1 MSALTDRYRID
12 RELGRGGMATVYLAH
27 DLRHDRPVALK
38 LLHPELAA
46 TLGPE
51 RFLQEIRTAAKLQH
65 PHILPLFDSGEADGQ
80 LWYTMPYVEGETL
93 RARIQR
99 EKQLPLDDA
108 LRITT
113 QVLSALDYAHAHGVI
128 HRDIKPENIL
138 LEGDQAVVADLGIA
152 RAIGAAGDDRL
163 TQTGM
168 AVGTVVYMSPEQA
181 VGQRDL
187 DGRTDVYS
195 LGVVLYEMLAGEAPF
210 IGPSAQAIVARRLT
224 EAPRPL
230 RSARETVPPA
240 VDQAVMKA
248 LARAPADRHRSAA
261 AFSGALRAEAPG
273 QAEPVGPTRR
283 NKRLALILAGVIA
296 AVLVGTLVRS
306 RAGTVAP
313 LDASLVAV
321 APFDV
326 LDPKLQLWRE
336 GLVDVLSRNL
346 DGAGPLRTVSP
357 TVVVRR
363 WSGRADPESAG
374 ELGRRTGAGLA
385 LYGSLLSSGRD
396 SVRIRV
402 TLLDVA
408 HRNTIE
414 EWELQD
420 AADRV
425 DRLTDTLTIRVLQG
439 LGRTRPIGSVRL
451 ASFGSTSLPAVK
463 AFLQGEQHLRR
474 AEWDSALGYYERAIR
489 LDSTFPLALR
499 RASTALGWTRY
510 GYDSLSNAYALRAGA
525 FNHGL
530 PPRDSL
536 LVLSDSLFAA
546 MFEAGPLGMR
556 ADSGWA
562 ARLQRFFVTV
572 EDATSRYPDDPEA
585 WNMLGE
591 AHNHFGA
598 FAGRSY
604 QQQLEAFDRAIELDS
619 AYAPS
624 YLHPIEV
631 SATYGADAMRRYLR
645 PYLALG
651 PQDVNAD
658 GYRLVARLL
667 DSPSDLTSTLPALVS
682 GLSGHT
688 VITVYNAFDQFP
700 DSAETAIHLARILA
714 SRSWPAVPLSRPGFT
729 GRLLAFALFARGHL
743 RAGYEAIPENMRDAS
758 LPVFAEAAVMGAVPA
773 EQAAAT
779 FKMALSDT
787 ALLSAFAYPW
797 WTSRRDTASLRL
809 SVTRAEL
816 LGRSDPARRP
826 RAAYLAA
833 SAKAYLALTRGDTT
847 GAIHQFLAL
856 PKGACPSCYLDQLT
870 LARLLV
876 DRRMDR
882 EAWPILRGEHVSS
895 TLTPFPTAVLW
906 SLLRARVAERIGER
920 EVAINSYSWAAG
932 MWRNADP
939 ELQPYVTEAREGL
952 ARLTSERK

>member
-1 MSALTDRYRID
+1 
-12 RELGRGGMATVYLAH
+12 
-27 DLRHDRPVALK
+27 
-38 LLHPELAA
+38 
-46 TLGPE
+46 
-51 RFLQEIRTAAKLQH
+51 
-65 PHILPLFDSGEADGQ
+65 
-80 LWYTMPYVEGETL
+80 
-93 RARIQR
+93 
-99 EKQLPLDDA
+99 
-108 LRITT
+108 
-113 QVLSALDYAHAHGVI
+113 
-128 HRDIKPENIL
+128 
-138 LEGDQAVVADLGIA
+138 
-152 RAIGAAGDDRL
+152 
-163 TQTGM
+163 
-168 AVGTVVYMSPEQA
+168 
-181 VGQRDL
+181 
-187 DGRTDVYS
+187 
-195 LGVVLYEMLAGEAPF
+195 
-210 IGPSAQAIVARRLT
+210 
-224 EAPRPL
+224 
-230 RSARETVPPA
+230 
-240 VDQAVMKA
+240 
-248 LARAPADRHRSAA
+248 
-261 AFSGALRAEAPG
+261 
-273 QAEPVGPTRR
+273 
-283 NKRLALILAGVIA
+283 
-296 AVLVGTLVRS
+296 
-306 RAGTVAP
+306 
-313 LDASLVAV
+313 
-321 APFDV
+321 
-326 LDPKLQLWRE
+326 
-336 GLVDVLSRNL
+336 
-346 DGAGPLRTVSP
+346 
-357 TVVVRR
+357 
-363 WSGRADPESAG
+363 
-374 ELGRRTGAGLA
+374 
-385 LYGSLLSSGRD
+385 
-396 SVRIRV
+396 
-402 TLLDVA
+402 
-408 HRNTIE
+408 
-414 EWELQD
+414 
-420 AADRV
+420 
-425 DRLTDTLTIRVLQG
+425 
-439 LGRTRPIGSVRL
+439 
-451 ASFGSTSLPAVK
+451 
-463 AFLQGEQHLRR
+463 
-474 AEWDSALGYYERAIR
+474 
-489 LDSTFPLALR
+489 
-499 RASTALGWTRY
+499 
-510 GYDSLSNAYALRAGA
+510 SLSNAYALRAGA

-562 ARLQRFFVTV
+562 VRLQRFFVTV

-604 QQQLEAFDRAIELDS
+604 QQQLQAFDRAIELDS